1 MGIRIY
7 VDISEMIREIET
19 YVERQS
25 LVRNNNTF

>member
-7 VDISEMIREIET
+7 VEISEMIREIET
-19 YVERQS
+19 DVERQS